1 MGPHMR
7 RFRVRRKEYI
17 QKRKGACI
25 KNKTG
30 REMASEKH
38 EEAQRQCRKKVRDS
52 TQKYQKTKM
61 EM

>member
-7 RFRVRRKEYI
+7 RFKVRRKEYI

-38 EEAQRQCRKKVRDS
+38 EEAQSSVEKK
-52 TQKYQKTKM
+52 
-61 EM
+61 